1 MGHEAW
7 AVIRL
12 RESPTVTLVG
22 GSLDRLEKLADIPLE
37 EGKPEEGRR
46 FDRLVAVPFRQVTER
61 GFQAHDDG
69 APLAVVDIESER
81 EVPLEELIAALPDE
95 EVVLRGRGRLRDLR
109 RRLRRRGRADH
120 PRRDRQRRGR
130 QPRGRPA
137 LPRAAARL
145 GHREGTDRAPPVADQ
160 RARRLLDLLLLDR
173 RPVPDRCLAGAARQ
187 RARRGRA
194 DEPDLRHLP
203 AARPDH
209 RPHPGWQHRRRARPE
224 DPAAGL
230 PRRREG
236 DLRALHGG
244 RRRAED
250 DVRHLPR
257 GWPGARAVPQA
268 DDASGAHRVPPRG
281 AHPVRRTRRA
291 AGHDV
296 RRHRHRC
303 TGGER
308 LPADPR
314 VRVRGPWLLRR
325 RPRADRARRERRTD
339 RGLADRDPHR
349 RREPGRR
356 DAGDRR
362 RDPGARL
369 RARPRGGRDA
379 GQGRGHPVGVR
390 PGARGSRRAGRR
402 RRARPGRG
410 RADRAEL
417 PQPAAREVL
426 ADRPGRRAAGAV
438 AGRPDHRDRARR
450 GRLREHARPRVLGAR
465 HGLAGDPPRGRTRG
479 RCRRPL
485 RRRRPRRDRPRA
497 R

>member
-22 GSLDRLEKLADIPLE
+22 GSLDRLERLARHPA
-37 EGKPEEGRR
+37 GGRR
-46 FDRLVAVPFRQVTER
+46 TR
-61 GFQAHDDG
+61 GG
-69 APLAVVDIESER
+69 APVRPAGR
-81 EVPLEELIAALPDE
+81 RTVPAGHRARIPGPRRRCTARGRRHRDRARGSARGAARGAAGRGGG
-95 EVVLRGRGRLRDLR
+95 LRGRGWLRDLR

-130 QPRGRPA
+130 QPGGRPA

-145 GHREGTDRAPPVADQ
+145 EHRQGADRAPPVADQ
-160 RARRLLDLLLLDR
+160 RTRRLLDLLLLDR
-173 RPVPDRCLAGAARQ
+173 RPVPDRRLAGAARQ

-209 RPHPGWQHRRRARPE
+209 RSHPGWQRRRRARPE

-244 RRRAED
+244 RRGAED

-257 GWPGARAVPQA
+257 GRPGARAVPQA
-268 DDASGAHRVPPRG
+268 DDASGAHGVPPRG
-281 AHPVRRTRRA
+281 THPVRRTRRPA
-291 AGHDV
+291 RHDV
-296 RRHRHRC
+296 RRHRHRRP
-303 TGGER
+303 GGER

-314 VRVRGPWLLRR
+314 VRVRGSWVLRR
-325 RPRADRARRERRTD
+325 RPRADRPRRERRTH

-349 RREPGRR
+349 RRQSRRR

-362 RDPGARL
+362 GDPGARL

-379 GQGRGHPVGVR
+379 GQGRRHPLGVR
-390 PGARGSRRAGRR
+390 PG
-402 RRARPGRG
+402 
-410 RADRAEL
+410 
-417 PQPAAREVL
+417 
-426 ADRPGRRAAGAV
+426 
-438 AGRPDHRDRARR
+438 
-450 GRLREHARPRVLGAR
+450 
-465 HGLAGDPPRGRTRG
+465 
-479 RCRRPL
+479 
-485 RRRRPRRDRPRA
+485 PRRLPAFPRTSPSSPST
-497 R
+497 RTC